1 MKWKIVHMVGHFA
14 RGVFNGRWVSHDIT
28 RKQSIWFFPL
38 VIIAAIY
45 ICTGFLYLKNE
56 RHQRELTKEIEDLN
70 YEYIAVKTKLTQMKR
85 GSAVEDSVK
94 NDMMELERPKTA
106 SYIIKN

>member
-1 MKWKIVHMVGHFA
+1 MIWKIIHMVVHFA
-14 RGVFNGRWVSHDIT
+14 MGLFNGRWTTHNIT
-28 RKQSIWFFPL
+28 RKQYLWFIPI
-38 VIIAAIY
+38 VIITSIY
-45 ICTGFLYLKNE
+45 IFTGFSYRKDE
-56 RHQRELTKEIEDLN
+56 RRQRELTKEIEDLN
-70 YEYIAVKTKLTQMKR
+70 YEYIAVKTRLTQMKR